1 VEALKTA
8 QVKIRAVEPST
19 TRQQVSK
26 RSDLRSFAIAEAQL
40 MRE

>member
-1 VEALKTA
+1 VEAPKTA
-8 QVKIRAVEPST
+8 QVKIRVVEPST

-26 RSDLRSFAIAEAQL
+26 CSDLRSFAIVEAQL